1 MPLAEQTTASFDK
14 VLGWPSVASETLPWE
29 RDPDELVGIPKSR
42 RRKILPTYEAAVPA
56 HIAEMPV
63 ALPDETHNR
72 LAEVSLALV
81 LDDDLSVEGILRL
94 PDVLVEQP
102 VVDSAFIAARL
113 GVTRRAATSV
123 IEKAC
128 GYGMLRP
135 IGNRM
140 RGEFYQADELIDV
153 LEEISDMAG
162 IRRVLATGSV

>member
-1 MPLAEQTTASFDK
+1 MTQLADA
-14 VLGWPSVASETLPWE
+14 L
-29 RDPDELVGIPKSR
+29 EL
-42 RRKILPTYEAAVPA
+42 A
-56 HIAEMPV
+56 V
-63 ALPDETHNR
+63 ALGNLVARRLDEVIGAWR
-72 LAEVSLALV
+72 ARMSERAGSA
-81 LDDDLSVEGILRL
+81 ILRL

-113 GVTRRAATSV
+113 GVTRHAATSV